1 MTAADV
7 IAGAKGKPSPFE
19 FNGYTY
25 LLRPLTKTEV
35 NDMIARR
42 TEPDSDARLLA
53 LVVCDEDGKP
63 VLSEADVP
71 NLPFVAI
78 QALFKEI
85 LSRNGL
91 GDDGGKAEPV
101 TTPA

>member
-1 MTAADV
+1 LTAADV
-7 IAGAKGKPSPFE
+7 IAGAKGKPAPFE
-19 FNGYTY
+19 YLDYTY
-25 LLRPLTKTEV
+25 LLRPLTQAEV
-35 NDMIARR
+35 NDLIARR
-42 TEPDSDARLLA
+42 QESGSDARLLA
-53 LVVCDEDGKP
+53 LVICDGDGKP

-85 LSRNGL
+85 LDRNGL
-91 GDDGGKAEPV
+91 GDAGGKAEPV